1 METSTFIIVLS
12 LALFLFGILFF
23 AYRRRP
29 PQPPE
34 PTPGVTIRDATSTHG
49 GLTAVD
55 QTGRG
60 SHVEAVDVKD
70 DVHVSSVLPSD
81 QPADPPAVAAPQ
93 VTAAGLNAG
102 GSITL
107 VAGHLVQNYAHSG
120 RRDLDAAALAEG
132 IHRYLTWVENR
143 YGPLNLR
150 GLQPR
155 EQGPPL
161 TLSDVYV
168 SLAARLAPDPKEQR
182 RQRDQAGDKATA
194 ETVQTL
200 DMRQLLALSPRLV
213 ITGGPGSGKTTFL
226 TVIAT
231 ALTQAL
237 RTGDTHRVARYL
249 GLTGPLPLPIFVS
262 LSEYNRY
269 RREQAQAANA
279 RQGTL
284 TAFISYTLIR
294 QNALIGLPDDF
305 FEQLLTAGRDCLL
318 LLDGLDEVANERE
331 RLLVRQDVEGLA
343 ANQSIRQVLVTSRS
357 RAYQGEAILP
367 PPFRLAEVQPM
378 DEDQVAAL
386 VARWC
391 QAVYGQMTAAAEQ
404 ANLGRSIHNLEQLR
418 ARRGEPRLVD
428 TPLLVTI
435 VAIVHYDQK
444 RLPEQRAELYAR
456 CVEVLLAERY
466 RQASEAT
473 FALVDWGGSPTEK
486 RGWLAYLA
494 YQMMGAGEVAGREI
508 KEGQLRAWLRPLV
521 ARRRGEAEADEQ
533 LDLFIRAMRER
544 GSLLDERDGQYR
556 FTHLTFQEFLNAFYL
571 AETVREVEKITA
583 FLVEEERIAAA
594 WWRETALLLVGYLGL
609 SSEETALTLI
619 QRWAAVEGS
628 AELSLAAVEVA
639 ASAFLELDSQDATSR
654 ALLTERLVTFLTKR
668 DAAIS
673 PPVRA
678 RAGDA
683 LGRLGDPRSG
693 VGVQQVGAPHL
704 ALCYVPPGPFWMG
717 SEEGRD
723 NEKPLHQVD
732 LPGYWI
738 SRYPVTVAQFRAFLQ
753 HSGYAMRG
761 RQEFLERDPIT
772 RPVRYVTWDDAL
784 AFCRWLTAQAR
795 AAGWLPAAHS
805 LILPSEAEWEKAAR
819 GGLLLPQRPL
829 FAQLGEH
836 LATLAQTPP
845 PMIPNPQPQRRYVM
859 GQTLPD
865 GSANIKTAALE
876 TTSAVGIFPAD
887 CSPYGVMDLAGNVNE
902 WTRSRWGKDWG
913 KPAFVYPYDPADGR
927 EDISS
932 KDYPI
937 LRGGAWDDSAEN
949 WPRCAF
955 RYGTSRSST
964 SLVFGW
970 WCPHFSPL
978 ISDPLVSVPLIW
990 RDSAL

>member
-1 METSTFIIVLS
+1 METSTLILLLS
-12 LALFLFGILFF
+12 LALLLIGVLVF

-29 PQPPE
+29 SPPAE
-34 PTPGVTIRDATSTHG
+34 PPPGVAIRDAASSHG

-60 SHVEAVDVKD
+60 SQVERVDVQD
-70 DVHVSSVLPSD
+70 DIHASSSLPSD
-81 QPADPPAVAAPQ
+81 QPAVAAPQ

-107 VAGHLVQNYAHSG
+107 VAGHLIQNYAHSG

-168 SLAARLAPDPKEQR
+168 SLAVRLAPDRPQPQPR
-182 RQRDQAGDKATA
+182 RSRERDKGEA
-194 ETVQTL
+194 ETVQLL

-231 ALTQAL
+231 ALAQAL
-237 RTGDTHRVARYL
+237 RTGDTDRVERYL

-294 QNALIGLPDDF
+294 QNALIGLPDNF

-318 LLDGLDEVANERE
+318 LLDGLDEVADERE
-331 RLLVRQDVEGLA
+331 RLLVRQDVAGLA

-357 RAYQGEAILP
+357 RAYQGEAVLP

-404 ANLGRSIHNLEQLR
+404 ANLRRSIQNLEHLR

-556 FTHLTFQEFLNAFYL
+556 FTHLTFQEFLGAFYL
-571 AETVREVEKITA
+571 AETVREVDKITA

-609 SSEETALTLI
+609 SSEETALSLI
-619 QRWAAVEGS
+619 QRWAVAAGGVEL
-628 AELSLAAVEVA
+628 ALAAAEVA
-639 ASAFLELDSQDATSR
+639 ASAFLELDSQDILTQT
-654 ALLTERLVTFLTKR
+654 LLTERLVTPLT
-668 DAAIS
+668 DPAAPIS

-683 LGRLGDPRSG
+683 LGRVGDPRPG
-693 VGVQQVGAPHL
+693 VDVRLVGEATLPDL

-717 SEEGRD
+717 SEDGRD
-723 NEKPLHQVD
+723 DEKPLHQVD

-738 SRYPVTVAQFRAFLQ
+738 SRYPVTVAQFRAFVQ
-753 HSGYAMRG
+753 RSGYQVR
-761 RQEFLERDPIT
+761 RSFDRLQQDPAT

-795 AAGWLPAAHS
+795 AAGWLPDGYS

-829 FAQLGEH
+829 FAQLGDD
-836 LATLAQTPP
+836 LAALAQTPP
-845 PMIPNPQPQRRYVM
+845 PMLPNPQPQRRYVM

-887 CSPYGVMDLAGNVNE
+887 CTPYGVMDLTGNVTE
-902 WTRSRWGKDWG
+902 WTRSLWKGYRY
-913 KPAFVYPYDPADGR
+913 VSADGR
-927 EDISS
+927 ENMNSRDPRVI
-932 KDYPI
+932 
-937 LRGGAWDDSAEN
+937 RGGAWNDDAEN
-949 WPRCAF
+949 WPRCASRGGSGPDVVDDSVGF
-955 RYGTSRSST
+955 R
-964 SLVFGW
+964 VVV
-970 WCPHFSPL
+970 SPFFTA
-978 ISDPLVSVPLIW
+978 D
-990 RDSAL
+990 R